1 MRSATAVVFLGIDAF
16 LTERGKPLFRIEEF
30 LAELDERG
38 ILCVWL
44 SERSRAQ
51 LDEPRRRL
59 GHDAPFIAESGSGAY
74 LPEDYFHL
82 KAPRTRRLGRF
93 LCIPV
98 AEPQPAA
105 QEALETLSEDTGI
118 SVVRLRTLT
127 PRELVQNTGLPL
139 REAELCRMR
148 DFSELFFFAGASDAD
163 IEKFRSEAAG
173 RSLAVRRQAAF
184 WSLAAGAS
192 EATAIREVSSL
203 YDRALRSHTRRVG
216 ITASPNAKWL
226 VEACD
231 RVVEL
236 RSGNSEAVPEA
247 PPGGKMHQFQLT
259 SPSLWSQVI
268 AAIPSAS
275 GN

>member
-16 LTERGKPLFRIEEF
+16 LTERGKPLYRIEEF

-38 ILCVWL
+38 IPCVWL

-59 GHDAPFIAESGSGAY
+59 GHNAPFIAESGSGAY

-82 KAPRTRRLGRF
+82 KARETMRLGRF

-105 QEALETLSEDTGI
+105 QEALTEISEETGI
-118 SVVRLRTLT
+118 SVVPLRTLT
-127 PRELVQNTGLPL
+127 PRELAQNTGLPL

-148 DFSELFFFAGASDAD
+148 DFSELFFFAGAGEEE
-163 IEKFRSEAAG
+163 IKRFLSEAAS
-173 RSLAVRRQAAF
+173 RNVAMRQHGAL

-192 EATAIREVSSL
+192 EKTAVREVSGL
-203 YDRALRSHTRRVG
+203 YDRALRSHAIRVG
-216 ITASPNAKWL
+216 VTTGTSTRSLAEAYDRL
-226 VEACD
+226 VELQTNLSEG
-231 RVVEL
+231 EL
-236 RSGNSEAVPEA
+236 EGET
-247 PPGGKMHQFQLT
+247 GKRRRLLLT
-259 SPSLWSQVI
+259 SPDLWEQVL
-268 AAIPSAS
+268 ATVGQNRSH
-275 GN
+275 